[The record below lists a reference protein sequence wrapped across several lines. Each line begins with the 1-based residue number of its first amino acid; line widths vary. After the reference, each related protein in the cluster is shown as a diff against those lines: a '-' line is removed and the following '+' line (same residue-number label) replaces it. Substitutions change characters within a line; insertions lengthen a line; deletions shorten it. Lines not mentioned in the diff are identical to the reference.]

1 MKLKPYL
8 LSMPINQR
16 QIFAARCGTSYGHLR
31 NVAYG
36 KSCAQELAIAIE
48 RESGGV
54 VTVAELHAE
63 FANLLKAA
71 GYVRDEVAPTTTVAA
86 ITGYNN
92 KE

>member
-8 LSMPINQR
+8 LSMPIQQR
-16 QIFAARCGTSYGHLR
+16 EIFAARCGTSYGHLR

-36 KSCAQELAIAIE
+36 KTCAEELAVVVE

-63 FANLLKAA
+63 FAHLLKAA
-71 GYVRDEVAPTTTVAA
+71 GYVRVNAEPGMAKPKTSL
-86 ITGYNN
+86 
-92 KE
+92 